1 MSTEKH
7 IHITT
12 EATTGL
18 ITLDR
23 PKALNALSLDMCGQ
37 IKTALMGWVDDAAI
51 DRVMITATPGRAFC
65 AGGDVRSI
73 APMITADISNGD
85 HYFQT
90 EYSLDL
96 LIAVYPKPVF
106 VIADGLTMG
115 GGAGILLNA
124 SHPVITTA
132 MDFAMPETAI
142 GLFPDV
148 GAARFLRQAP
158 HPLGVMMAMT
168 GWRIG
173 AGDMLAAGIAPLC
186 IESDAAAA
194 AMRAI
199 ITATD
204 PDAAVAAIKAM
215 AVSPDDTPLLDAAEW
230 ISGHFG
236 KDDVM
241 AIRQGLEGDDHP
253 MAEKLR
259 FALDTRCPMS
269 IHLSHRLMSDPALAP
284 ADKVAALEQDY
295 RIAWRMI
302 RHPDFIEGV
311 RALLIDKDNAPVW
324 QPGDLTGVT
333 RAMVDAMIT
342 PENAPRLDCP
352 EAEAMMEQ

>member
-1 MSTEKH
+1 
-7 IHITT
+7 
-12 EATTGL
+12 
-18 ITLDR
+18 
-23 PKALNALSLDMCGQ
+23 
-37 IKTALMGWVDDAAI
+37 
-51 DRVMITATPGRAFC
+51 
-65 AGGDVRSI
+65 
-73 APMITADISNGD
+73 
-85 HYFQT
+85 
-90 EYSLDL
+90 
-96 LIAVYPKPVF
+96 
-106 VIADGLTMG
+106 
-115 GGAGILLNA
+115 
-124 SHPVITTA
+124 

-173 AGDMLAAGIAPLC
+173 AGDMLAAEIAPLC
-186 IESDAAAA
+186 IESNAAAA

-215 AVSPDDTPLLDAAEW
+215 AVSPDDTPLVDAAEW

-259 FALDTRCPMS
+259 FALETRCPMS